1 MFEQIKQLLTQAD
14 VRDSLRN
21 TSGRNESV
29 DVLVKAGEKRGL
41 RLTTDAVARALNDL
55 NPVRSRALNEQ
66 ELLMV
71 SGGML
76 PQISGTLCHT
86 ESCGGNHKTCCFNLP
101 PF

>member
-14 VRDSLRN
+14 VRESLR
-21 TSGRNESV
+21 TTAGRDESI

-41 RLTTDAVARALNDL
+41 RFTADGVARVLNDF

-86 ESCGGNHKTCCFNLP
+86 VSCGGRHKTCCFT
-101 PF
+101 